1 MRHFRFTF
9 QHEIYSWHMSHRFF
23 FISRASFRIRGAE
36 RQVKKINLTDVLA
49 DRSAPLWYLKG
60 QLRMLKA
67 RSTPSPSTEWATR
80 WIVGPDELFFL
91 GILVV
96 LPRNNNNN
104 KSARRSKVPEKPH
117 NFTIFYYINIFWR
130 FFFVEKLGTRRRR
143 LDTQLMMWM
152 TSLYHFFLLQ
162 FFTVFQKKLETL
174 PGQ

>member
-36 RQVKKINLTDVLA
+36 RQVKKINLTNVLA

-80 WIVGPDELFFL
+80 
-91 GILVV
+91 
-96 LPRNNNNN
+96 
-104 KSARRSKVPEKPH
+104 
-117 NFTIFYYINIFWR
+117 
-130 FFFVEKLGTRRRR
+130 
-143 LDTQLMMWM
+143 
-152 TSLYHFFLLQ
+152 
-162 FFTVFQKKLETL
+162 
-174 PGQ
+174 